1 MTPPPPRDE
10 KPLLRSMEE
19 QEQQQQEEDGQLEAL
34 ILVESD
40 LKTVEAT
47 LLRVTVGNLNSESHE
62 GHLATILGE
71 LSAKLDVCFS
81 YLDSIPR
88 IDDNL
93 KSKRRHLVEYAL
105 AINNRLDDTIA
116 LYKC

>member
-1 MTPPPPRDE
+1 M
-10 KPLLRSMEE
+10 
-19 QEQQQQEEDGQLEAL
+19 
-34 ILVESD
+34 VESD

-47 LLRVTVGNLNSESHE
+47 LLRVTVGNLNSEESSSQYASAVYIYIYISLNLTLNLNIEPSQSHE

-88 IDDNL
+88 
-93 KSKRRHLVEYAL
+93 STYGG
-105 AINNRLDDTIA
+105 LDW
-116 LYKC
+116 